1 MQGAE
6 GVLFVASNHRN
17 LLAIN
22 LRYFGE
28 SVGVIGFT
36 HGMISP
42 GMNNFRSESV

>member
-36 HGMISP
+36 HGMISQ
-42 GMNNFRSESV
+42 GSELFSSR